1 MSKKATN
8 DALRAQWTE
17 KVKEWLAGL
26 GEEVLRTG
34 ANELAFPV
42 VDGEGEDNA
51 VVITVK
57 IPVGSRDGDAYD
69 PYAMAEDYAIR
80 QREKAE
86 KAKKD
91 AEAKAKKI
99 ARDER
104 LRQQKA
110 EARAKHEA
118 GKDN

>member
-99 ARDER
+99 ARDEK

>member
-17 KVKEWLAGL
+17 KLKEWLAGI

-69 PYAMAEDYAIR
+69 PYAMAEDYAIK

-86 KAKKD
+86 KAAIE
-91 AEAKAKKI
+91 AEKMAKKI
-99 ARDER
+99 ARDES
-104 LRQQKA
+104 LRRQKA
-110 EARAKHEA
+110 EAKAKRESE
-118 GKDN
+118 

>member
-69 PYAMAEDYAIR
+69 PYAMAEDYAIK
-80 QREKAE
+80 QKDKAE

-91 AEAKAKKI
+91 AEKKAKKI
-99 ARDER
+99 ARDEK

-110 EARAKHEA
+110 EAKAKRAE
-118 GKDN
+118 NE

>member
-17 KVKEWLAGL
+17 KLKEWLAEL

-110 EARAKHEA
+110 EAKAKHEA